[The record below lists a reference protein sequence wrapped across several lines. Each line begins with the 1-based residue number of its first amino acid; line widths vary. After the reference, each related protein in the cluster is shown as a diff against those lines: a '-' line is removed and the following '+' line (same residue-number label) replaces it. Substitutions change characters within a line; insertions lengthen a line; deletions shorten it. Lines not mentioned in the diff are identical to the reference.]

1 MPGME
6 LLDYLRHHFL
16 TRTQLLAASGITS
29 ARLDALIEGG
39 VMPRPSYR
47 IQLGLRCV
55 SFFGEH
61 DEEAGAEYY
70 ATGYPS
76 WVGVLEATA
85 EQPFDIFARRYRA
98 ALAVLPLRTNDSK
111 LGAGLEAHL
120 RDEWGHFLAG
130 TYGLCTRSGLP
141 EDIAAK
147 ELAICLIKELTP
159 VDNAEP
165 DRERLRQ
172 AIDLLDRASS
182 PFAPHERARSSRHR
196 YVDAM
201 RLRYGLP
208 TP

>member
-1 MPGME
+1 MRGME
-6 LLDYLRHHFL
+6 LLDYLNHHFL
-16 TRTQLLAASGITS
+16 TRAQLLAASGITP
-29 ARLDALIEGG
+29 ARLDALIEAGS
-39 VMPRPSYR
+39 MPRPSYR
-47 IQLGLRCV
+47 IGLALRCA

-61 DEEAGAEYY
+61 DEDVGAEYY

-76 WVGVLEATA
+76 WIGVLEATT
-85 EQPFDIFARRYRA
+85 EDPFAVFARRYRA
-98 ALAVLPLRTNDSK
+98 ALAALPLETNDPR
-111 LGAGLEAHL
+111 LGAGLDAHL

-147 ELAICLIKELTP
+147 ELAICIIKEQTAHEGVAPELGLL
-159 VDNAEP
+159 
-165 DRERLRQ
+165 RE
-172 AIDLLDRASS
+172 AVDLLDRASS

-196 YVDAM
+196 LVDAM